1 MAVFY
6 LIIAVILFIGLVLIH
21 EWGHFVA
28 ARRGGVEVEEY
39 GLGFPPKVWSK
50 KIKTAKSKFLLSVNL
65 LPLGGFVKLKGEND
79 DDDRPGSF
87 GAAPLS
93 TKVKIILA
101 GVFMNLV
108 VAVLL
113 FMILALIGMPKLVDN
128 QFTVKNDTKLVS
140 QVKNPDTVKVANIA
154 KDSPAEKAG
163 LKTGDFITNFAGAEI
178 KQVLQ
183 VGEISKSNAGKEVPI
198 TVKRGDQATTYNVKL
213 NNENK
218 GDGYLGISSES
229 GSEGYEVRRST
240 WSAPVVAVGLTGQ
253 FTKLTF
259 VGLGNIVSSLAHGDR
274 EKASEQV
281 TGPVGVAYIL
291 NAVSKV
297 GFNFVLMIIA
307 IISLSLAIMNVLPIP
322 ALDGGRLFT
331 ILGSRLFGGKRLS
344 KQKEDLIHGIGFVV
358 LMLLFVLITFVDVK
372 RFIL

>member
-39 GLGFPPKVWSK
+39 GLGFPPKIWSK
-50 KIKTAKSKFLLSVNL
+50 KIKTDKSKFLLSVNL

-87 GAAPLS
+87 GAARLK

-108 VAVLL
+108 VALFL
-113 FMILALIGMPKLVDN
+113 FMILALIGMPKMVDN
-128 QFTVKNDTKLVS
+128 QFMVASDTKLVS
-140 QVKNPDTVKVANIA
+140 QVKNPNTIKISNVT
-154 KDSPAEKAG
+154 KDSPADKAG
-163 LKTGDFITNFAGAEI
+163 LKTNDVIVSFAGQEI
-178 KQVLQ
+178 KQLSK
-183 VGEISKSNAGKEVPI
+183 VGEISKANAGKEVPI
-198 TVKRGDQATTYNVKL
+198 TIKRGDQTATYTVKL
-213 NNENK
+213 NSQNK
-218 GDGYLGISSES
+218 GQGYLGISSES
-229 GSEGYEVRRST
+229 ASEGYEIRRST
-240 WSAPVVAVGLTGQ
+240 WSAPIVAAGLTGQ
-253 FTKLTF
+253 FTKMTF
-259 VGLGNIVSSLAHGDR
+259 QGLGNILSSLARGDR

-307 IISLSLAIMNVLPIP
+307 LISLSLAIMNVLPIP

-331 ILGSRLFGGKRLS
+331 ILGSRAFGKRLS
-344 KQKEDLIHGIGFVV
+344 KEKEDLIHGIGFVV
-358 LMLLFVLITFVDVK
+358 LMLLFVLITFVDIK